1 VQSNERQYF
10 TNWHIIVYK
19 ILHKSFKRMFKN
31 HFKVAIRN
39 ITRNRFLSSLNILGL
54 SVGLSAALVIYLIVQ
69 YQLGFDKH
77 YQNNDRL
84 YRVVTHLRFAE
95 TDFKNSGVPSPLTTT
110 VKSDITGV
118 EASTAVLEILYDPE
132 VSVERT
138 GNSKKVSFKKQTQIR
153 FVDEDFFSIFERK
166 LLAGTAKGMN
176 TEPNVGIISES
187 RAKLYFPSVP
197 LNQVP
202 GSVLYYNDSIQV
214 RVSGVIADIKNQ
226 TDLDHEEFI
235 SLPTIKSAGLNNQFD
250 PGNAE
255 EWGSV
260 SSSNQ
265 LYLKLA
271 PGTQAAA
278 VQKQLQSL
286 LTKYRKP
293 EPGVDPKKNF
303 TKFVMQPL
311 ANVHFNQ
318 EYGAPAD
325 MSTLNGLMV
334 LAGFLLLLGCINF
347 INLSTAQAAR
357 RAKEIGIRK
366 TIGSTRQQLIRQ
378 FLSETFLLTLIA
390 AIVAILLTPLLL
402 NVFKDFTPEGLSFD
416 NSAIRKIAVFVPVLI
431 LVVSVLAGFY
441 PALVLSKFKPV
452 LVLKNQAYANTGQ
465 SRTAWLRKTL
475 TVSQFIIAQF
485 FIIATIV
492 VGRQIQYSINMDMG
506 FTKENIITVPVPFD
520 FYKPDNK
527 IALFYNEL
535 KSVPGIDMISSGD
548 KPAISGSMSSTYKFT
563 KQGKETEL
571 NIQIRNADSGFIP
584 LFGIK
589 LLAGRNLTVA
599 DSNKAFLIN
608 ESLAKE
614 MGYPNPADAV
624 GARFGKEKDKE
635 QIVVAGVMKNFNLS
649 SSKSQIKP
657 MALRAIPRVARTL
670 QIKLQPKLRD
680 QENQKKSIAAI
691 EKQFKEIYPE
701 ADFTYTFF
709 DQSIKDFYIREQQLG
724 KLLNWSTALSVFISC
739 LGLLGL
745 VIYTA
750 NQRQKEI
757 GIRKVL
763 GASIT
768 QMVNLLSKE
777 FLKLVV
783 IACVIAVPLAWWACN
798 NWLESFPF
806 RAPLNAWIFLAG
818 ASILIIIAFFI
829 LSIKTIRSAAA
840 NPVDSLR
847 SE

>member
-1 VQSNERQYF
+1 M
-10 TNWHIIVYK
+10 
-19 ILHKSFKRMFKN
+19 LKSY
-31 HFKVAIRN
+31 FKVAIRN
-39 ITRNRFLSSLNILGL
+39 ITRNKFLSSLNILGL

-77 YQNNDRL
+77 YQHSDRL

-110 VKSDITGV
+110 IKNEVTGI
-118 EASTAVLEILYDPE
+118 EASTAVLAILYEPQ
-132 VSVERT
+132 VSVERK
-138 GNSKKVSFKKQTQIR
+138 GNAKKVTFKKQTRIS

-166 LLAGTAKGMN
+166 LLAGTARGMN
-176 TEPNVGIISES
+176 KEPNVGIISES
-187 RAKLYFPSVP
+187 RARLYFPALPIS
-197 LNQVP
+197 QVP
-202 GSVLYYNDSIQV
+202 GSVLYYNDTIPV
-214 RVSGVIADIKNQ
+214 RVTAVMADNKKQ

-235 SLPTIKSAGLNNQFD
+235 SLPTIKSAGLNEYFD
-250 PGNAE
+250 PGNVE

-260 SSSNQ
+260 SSSNE

-278 VQKQLQSL
+278 VQKQLQL
-286 LTKYRKP
+286 LLNKYKKP

-311 ANVHFNQ
+311 ADVHFNQ
-318 EYGAPAD
+318 QYGGPAD
-325 MSTLNGLMV
+325 RSTLNGLMV

-378 FLSETFLLTLIA
+378 FLSETFLLTVIA
-390 AIVAILLTPLLL
+390 AIAAILLTPLLL
-402 NVFKDFTPEGLSFD
+402 NIFKDFTPEGLSFD
-416 NSAIRKIAVFVPVLI
+416 NSAIRKIAVFVPLLV
-431 LVVSVLAGFY
+431 LVVSLLAGFY
-441 PALVLSKFKPV
+441 PALVLSRFKPV

-465 SRTAWLRKTL
+465 SRTAWLRKAL

-492 VGRQIQYSINMDMG
+492 VGRQIHYSINMDMG

-527 IALFYNEL
+527 ISLLYNEL

-548 KPAISGSMSSTYKFT
+548 KPAIGGSMSSTYKFT
-563 KQGKETEL
+563 KEGKETEL

-589 LLAGRNLTVA
+589 LLAGRNLSVS
-599 DSNKAFLIN
+599 DSTTAFLIN

-614 MGYPNPADAV
+614 MGYRNPADAV
-624 GARFGKEKDKE
+624 GAHFGKEKNKD

-649 SSKSQIKP
+649 SSKSQIQP
-657 MALRAIPRVARTL
+657 MALRAIPRVARNLQVKLKPTL
-670 QIKLQPKLRD
+670 ATG
-680 QENQKKSIAAI
+680 ENQKKTIATI
-691 EKQFKEIYPE
+691 EKKFKEIYPDGE
-701 ADFTYTFF
+701 FAYTFF
-709 DQSIKDFYIREQQLG
+709 DQSIKDFYTREQQLG

-777 FLKLVV
+777 FLKLVI
-783 IACVIAVPLAWWACN
+783 IACVIAVPIASWACN
-798 NWLESFPF
+798 NWLENFPF

>member
-1 VQSNERQYF
+1 
-10 TNWHIIVYK
+10 
-19 ILHKSFKRMFKN
+19 MFKN
-31 HFKVAIRN
+31 YFKVALRN
-39 ITRNRFLSSLNILGL
+39 ITRNKFLSSLNIFGL

-77 YQNNDRL
+77 YQHNDRL

-95 TDFKNSGVPSPLTTT
+95 TDFKNSGVPAPLTTT
-110 VKSDITGV
+110 VKKEVTGV
-118 EASTAVLEILYDPE
+118 EASTAVLGILYE
-132 VSVERT
+132 AQVSVERA
-138 GNSKKVSFKKQTQIR
+138 GNANKINFKKQTQIS
-153 FVDEDFFSIFERK
+153 FVDEDFFTIFERK

-176 TEPNVGIISES
+176 TEPNLVILSES
-187 RAKLYFPSVP
+187 RSGLYFPGVP

-202 GSVLYYNDSIQV
+202 GSVLYYNDTIQV
-214 RVSGVIADIKNQ
+214 RVAGIVAENVYQ
-226 TDLDHEEFI
+226 TDLDQEEFI
-235 SLPTIKSAGLNNQFD
+235 SLPTIKSAGLSNHFNPD
-250 PGNAE
+250 NAE

-260 SSSNQ
+260 SSSNS

-271 PGTQAAA
+271 PGTTAAA
-278 VQKQLQSL
+278 VQKQLQAL
-286 LTKYRKP
+286 LDKYKKP

-303 TKFVMQPL
+303 TKFIMQPM
-311 ANVHFNQ
+311 ADIHFNQ
-318 EYGAPAD
+318 DYGAPAD

-366 TIGSTRQQLIRQ
+366 TVGGTRHQLIRQ
-378 FLSETFLLTLIA
+378 FLSETFLLTVIA
-390 AIVAILLTPLLL
+390 AILAVLLTPLLL
-402 NVFKDFTPEGLSFD
+402 NVFKDFTPEGLSFND
-416 NSAIRKIAVFVPVLI
+416 TAIKKIAVFVPVLVLI
-431 LVVSVLAGFY
+431 VSLLAGFY

-506 FTKENIITVPVPFD
+506 FTKENIITVPVPRD
-520 FYKPDNK
+520 FYRPDNK
-527 IALFYNEL
+527 IFLFANEL
-535 KSVPGIDMISSGD
+535 KSVPGIDMLSLGD
-548 KPAISGSMSSTYKFT
+548 KPAINGSMSSTYKFT
-563 KQGKETEL
+563 KEGKEIEM
-571 NIQIRNADSGFIP
+571 NVQIRNADSAFIRV
-584 LFGIK
+584 FGIK
-589 LLAGRNLTVA
+589 LIAGRNLSAA
-599 DSNKAFLIN
+599 DSNSAFLIN
-608 ESLAKE
+608 ETLANE
-614 MGYPNPADAV
+614 MGYRNPADAV
-624 GARFGKEKDKE
+624 GARFGKAKDKD
-635 QIVVAGVMKNFNLS
+635 QIVVAGVMKNFNLT
-649 SSKSQIKP
+649 SSKSGILP
-657 MALRAIPRVARTL
+657 MALRAIPRIARTV
-670 QIKLQPKLRD
+670 QVKLKPTLSSQGND
-680 QENQKKSIAAI
+680 KKTIAAI
-691 EKQFKEIYPE
+691 EKKYKEIYPDGE
-701 ADFTYTFF
+701 FSYTFF
-709 DQSIKDFYIREQQLG
+709 DQSIKDFYVREQQLA
-724 KLLNWSTALSVFISC
+724 KLLNWSTALSLFISC

-745 VIYTA
+745 VIYTT

-768 QMVNLLSKE
+768 QMVNLLSKD
-777 FLKLVV
+777 FLKLVIV
-783 IACVIAVPLAWWACN
+783 ACVISVPVAWWACSK
-798 NWLESFPF
+798 WLENFPY